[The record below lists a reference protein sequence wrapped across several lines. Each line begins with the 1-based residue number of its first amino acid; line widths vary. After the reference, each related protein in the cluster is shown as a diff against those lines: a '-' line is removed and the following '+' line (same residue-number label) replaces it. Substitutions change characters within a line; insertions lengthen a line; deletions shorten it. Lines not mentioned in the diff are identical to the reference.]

1 MTGVQRFGAGPGHY
15 DRAMSTTPESGTG
28 TFSRPSC
35 PGCGEPWLRPTQLPG
50 RFRCVNCLQRYGLV
64 SQCPDCGTHQTIVRM
79 SVDQDLRCQ
88 ECGTSMLSV
97 I

>member
-1 MTGVQRFGAGPGHY
+1 
-15 DRAMSTTPESGTG
+15 
-28 TFSRPSC
+28 
-35 PGCGEPWLRPTQLPG
+35 LRPTQLPG
-50 RFRCVNCLQRYGLV
+50 RFRCVNCLQRYELV
-64 SQCPDCGTHQTIVRM
+64 SQCPGCGTHQTIVRM

>member
-1 MTGVQRFGAGPGHY
+1 
-15 DRAMSTTPESGTG
+15 
-28 TFSRPSC
+28 
-35 PGCGEPWLRPTQLPG
+35 
-50 RFRCVNCLQRYGLV
+50 VNCLQRYELV

>member
-1 MTGVQRFGAGPGHY
+1 
-15 DRAMSTTPESGTG
+15 MSSSAEPSST

-50 RFRCVNCLQRYGLV
+50 RFRCVNCLQRYELV
-64 SQCPDCGTHQTIVRM
+64 SQCPGCGTHQTIVRM
-79 SVDQDLRCQ
+79 SHDQDLRCQ
-88 ECGTSMLSV
+88 GCGTSMLSA

>member
-1 MTGVQRFGAGPGHY
+1 MSSPAEPG
-15 DRAMSTTPESGTG
+15 ST

-50 RFRCVNCLQRYGLV
+50 RFRCVNCLQRYELV
-64 SQCPDCGTHQTIVRM
+64 SQCPGCGTHQTIVRM

-88 ECGTSMLSV
+88 ECGTSMLRV
-97 I
+97 L